1 MEKIDAYKG
10 FEITVKLESVR
21 AVSSEFTFGPPV
33 GYVAVVSICATEPK
47 RPIGVPIRLVT
58 EGNRIFG
65 TEEDAFTA
73 GFSAAQRA
81 IDDKAGS

>member
-33 GYVAVVSICATEPK
+33 GYIAVVSVCAADPK

-58 EGNRIFG
+58 EGNCAFG
-65 TEEDAFTA
+65 TEDDAFTA
-73 GFSAAQRA
+73 GFGAAQRA
-81 IDDKAGS
+81 IDDRIGS